1 MDNLKKK
8 EPQDG
13 SEINLHEKYEVN
25 SWCKKFGC
33 TRVELQKAVKAVG
46 NSSKEVKKYFESH

>member
-13 SEINLHEKYEVN
+13 SKISLREDYEVN
-25 SWCKKFGC
+25 YWRKKFGC

-46 NSSKEVKKYFESH
+46 HSSKEVKKYFESH

>member
-13 SEINLHEKYEVN
+13 SEISLREGYEVN

-33 TRVELQKAVKAVG
+33 TKGELQKAVKVVG
-46 NSSKEVKKYFESH
+46 HSSKKVQAYLRK